1 MQNEIRIS
9 KYILVIL
16 YYIIYNYADV
26 IFKWRQNHKSVDLK
40 NGPNGFP
47 ISEYP
52 NKA

>member
-1 MQNEIRIS
+1 MAP
-9 KYILVIL
+9 KP
-16 YYIIYNYADV
+16 
-26 IFKWRQNHKSVDLK
+26 QNHKSVDLK